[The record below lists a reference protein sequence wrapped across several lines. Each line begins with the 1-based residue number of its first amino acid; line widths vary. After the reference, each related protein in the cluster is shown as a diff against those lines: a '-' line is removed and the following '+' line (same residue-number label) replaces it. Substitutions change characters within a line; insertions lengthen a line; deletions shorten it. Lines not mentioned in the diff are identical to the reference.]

1 MLPCWLPG
9 CWGWCRA
16 VNSVCSPAHRQL
28 KLPASDVQQHTSQ
41 PRPYPRH
48 TSPAAALPGG
58 QSVQGRGRRPPQL
71 PLLSGSGA
79 LLPLP
84 RQAAAASSA
93 ARLPGGTER
102 LPARGEHK
110 GRVRTARA
118 SLTIFEAAT
127 GLATSCR
134 TQCILL
140 CRTSSSRMNELAP
153 TVLRLREQ
161 LPCRP
166 LPSTVMEA
174 LPLSPLPL

>member
-1 MLPCWLPG
+1 M
-9 CWGWCRA
+9 
-16 VNSVCSPAHRQL
+16 
-28 KLPASDVQQHTSQ
+28 
-41 PRPYPRH
+41 
-48 TSPAAALPGG
+48 
-58 QSVQGRGRRPPQL
+58 QGRGRRPPQL

-102 LPARGEHK
+102 LPATGEQK
-110 GRVRTARA
+110 GRVRTALA
-118 SLTIFEAAT
+118 SSTIFEAAT

-134 TQCILL
+134 TQCTRL
-140 CRTSSSRMNELAP
+140 CCSSSSHMNELVP
-153 TVLRLREQ
+153 TVLRLREP

-174 LPLSPLPL
+174 LPLPPLPL